1 MTFCGCN
8 KRASAVFDHLHLRTS
23 FIIESSRNYD
33 RPKLQRELESSN
45 YALSVLSKYLSS
57 KNLETICY
65 TTIEFK
71 IRFDITSYGSRNM
84 TSVSILHKNE
94 IPTEIPTVVQSFLQ
108 KKLHFD
114 SLRHICAELLVF
126 PTWEQTCLTNSID
139 YIHRLQKVKSKFTL
153 NPTSKKLNN
162 S

>member
-33 RPKLQRELESSN
+33 RPKLQRELEN

-94 IPTEIPTVVQSFLQ
+94 IRIVNQLKYRQSFRAFFKRNCILTVYAIYVQ
-108 KKLHFD
+108 NYLF
-114 SLRHICAELLVF
+114 F
-126 PTWEQTCLTNSID
+126 PHGNK
-139 YIHRLQKVKSKFTL
+139 HV
-153 NPTSKKLNN
+153 
-162 S
+162 